1 MHLRTL
7 LLASSICGA
16 LTPTVLAAK
25 RPVEIKKGST
35 VVVKVPLQLWHP
47 ESASFSTGS
56 PIYTIDADTLNT
68 PDWQATGLPFFGEFV
83 VTKIFEFKPFYK
95 LKYIDV
101 ELRNDKAWVKLRFQ
115 AGADIPK
122 GFGELTYNGTWSDFE
137 KSDNFKTVVFGRV
150 AARIFDGPLSAIPDA
165 TKLALLRIAGTG
177 LATVASETF
186 KGKLYVTFTFPISG
200 TVYNSLKLNES
211 ARVATVVNSRLAM
224 LKSLAVIAESA
235 GVEGVKLQENV
246 LYRDFLSDQQNKSDG
261 LQVYAPL
268 RAITQFSSAD
278 LTNQQFV
285 DLCTVIVNDNRVQVV
300 LSSAA

>member
-1 MHLRTL
+1 MRTL
-7 LLASSICGA
+7 LLIGAICGA
-16 LTPTVLAAK
+16 LAHGALAAK
-25 RPVEIKKGST
+25 QPVEIKKGST

-47 ESASFSTGS
+47 ESASFSMGT
-56 PIYTIDADTLNT
+56 PIYTIDADAVNT
-68 PDWQATGLPFFGEFV
+68 PDWQATGLPFFGHFV
-83 VTKIFEFKPFYK
+83 VSKIFEFKPLYK
-95 LKYIDV
+95 LKYTDV
-101 ELRNDKAWVKLRFQ
+101 ELRNDKAWVKIRFQ
-115 AGADIPK
+115 AGADISK
-122 GFGELTYNGTWSDFE
+122 GFEAMTYSGTWTDFE
-137 KSDNFKTVVFGRV
+137 KSDNFKNVVFGRV
-150 AARIFDGPLSAIPDA
+150 AARIFDGQLSAIPDA

-177 LATVASETF
+177 LATVASETY
-186 KGKLYVTFTFPISG
+186 KGKLYVTFAFPISG

-211 ARVATVVNSRLAM
+211 SRVATVINNRLAM

-235 GVEGVKLQENV
+235 GVDGVKLQESV
-246 LYRDFLSDQQNKSDG
+246 LYRDFVSDQQNKSDS

>member
-1 MHLRTL
+1 MRTL
-7 LLASSICGA
+7 LLTGAICGA
-16 LTPTVLAAK
+16 LAHGALAAK
-25 RPVEIKKGST
+25 QPAEMKKGSI

-83 VTKIFEFKPFYK
+83 VTKIFEFKPLYK
-95 LKYIDV
+95 LKYTDV

-235 GVEGVKLQENV
+235 GVEGVKLQESV
-246 LYRDFLSDQQNKSDG
+246 LYRDFLSDQRNKSDG